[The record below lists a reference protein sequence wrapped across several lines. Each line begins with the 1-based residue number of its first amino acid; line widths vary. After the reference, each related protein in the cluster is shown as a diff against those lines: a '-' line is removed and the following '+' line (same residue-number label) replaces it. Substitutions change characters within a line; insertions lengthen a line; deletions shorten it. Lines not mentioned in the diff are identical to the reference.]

1 MQFYLLCIYVS
12 PCVTACSVQLMS
24 MMSSVVDSGA
34 WRRMRPI
41 DGRRVE
47 MARLVKS
54 AERSDLWMEK
64 VRF

>member
-1 MQFYLLCIYVS
+1 MEFYLLCIYVS

-24 MMSSVVDSGA
+24 MSSVVDSGA
-34 WRRMRPI
+34 WCRMRPI

>member
-24 MMSSVVDSGA
+24 VDSGA
-34 WRRMRPI
+34 WCRMRPI